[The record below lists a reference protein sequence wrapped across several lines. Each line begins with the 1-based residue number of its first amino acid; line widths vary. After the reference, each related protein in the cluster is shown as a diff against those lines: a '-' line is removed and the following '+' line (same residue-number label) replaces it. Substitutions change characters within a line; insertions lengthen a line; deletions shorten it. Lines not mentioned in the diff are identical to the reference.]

1 MYVLFEEDGSFK
13 AAEINSEADAT
24 LQIEFVSGKRSKIKR
39 NQCIFQFA
47 SPSPENLLTQAPLLA
62 ADIDPTFL
70 WEVAP
75 QAEFNLDTLGTEY
88 FGHAPN
94 AIEKA
99 SLLWCLHQAPIYFH
113 RRGKGLYQPAPP
125 DILAAALASQEKK
138 RLQALE
144 QQTWVQ
150 SIIDGSL
157 PEPIAALALNLI
169 TRPDKNT
176 QIFKALDRASQHLH
190 QSPEQ
195 ILLDRGAWP
204 HALALHKAKFLA
216 LNFPK
221 GLSFA
226 PAEFNNTF
234 EDLPLAQ
241 DVQPYSVDDV
251 STTEIDDAISVQT
264 LPDGWLKVGVHIAVP
279 ALAVTRD
286 SALDEMARARMSTV
300 YMPGEKIP
308 MLPDDVIDT
317 FSLNAGCIV
326 PALSIYVET
335 HQETGEIRTFNTVLE
350 RIQVAENLR
359 HNHLDA
365 LITDETL
372 SDSAL
377 VLPHNDWLRPL
388 WQLALALNKKREL
401 VRGKP
406 ETNSRIDYNFSLDG
420 SADDPD
426 TPINIVP
433 RKRNAPLDR
442 LVAEYMILANS
453 LWGGQLNTHNLP
465 GIYRSQQ
472 AGRVRMSTQA
482 LPHEAIGVAQYT
494 WCTSPLRRYVDL
506 VNQRQLLAMAEH
518 GISAALV
525 APYKPRDPDLFG
537 LIGEFES
544 QYTTWNEFQDQ
555 MERYWCLRWLQQNNI
570 TQCTAKVLRD
580 DLVRFEDLPFIANAA
595 GMPALMRGAR
605 VLLSIERF
613 DELGLRLS
621 CQYVA
626 ALDATEPTESEADV
640 DVATD
645 FKPDSDAEVLVE
657 LSPVAEINTIDTA
670 ANSTHTVAQDSE
682 TKNLNEEAPKA

>member
-13 AAEINSEADAT
+13 AAKINSEADTT

-47 SPSPENLLTQAPLLA
+47 SPTPDDLLTQAPTLA

-75 QAEFNLDTLGTEY
+75 QAEFNLETLGAEY

-94 AIEKA
+94 SIEKA

-125 DILAAALASQEKK
+125 EILAAALTSQEKK

-150 SIIDGSL
+150 SIIDGAL
-157 PEPIAALALNLI
+157 PEPIAELALTLI

-176 QIFKALDRASQHLH
+176 QLFKALDRASQHLH

-204 HALALHKAKFLA
+204 HALALHKAKFLS

-221 GLSFA
+221 GLAFA
-226 PAEFNNTF
+226 PAEFNADF
-234 EDLPLAQ
+234 EHLPLAQ
-241 DVQPYSVDDV
+241 DVHPYSVDDI

-264 LPDGWLKVGVHIAVP
+264 LPNGWLKVGVHIAVP
-279 ALAVTRD
+279 ALAVTRG
-286 SALDEMARARMSTV
+286 SALDDMARARMSTV

-308 MLPDDVIDT
+308 MLPEGVINT
-317 FSLNAGCIV
+317 FSLNAGLIV
-326 PALSIYVET
+326 PALSIYVQA
-335 HQETGEIRTFNTVLE
+335 HQETGEIRAFNTVLE
-350 RIQVAENLR
+350 RIEVVENLR
-359 HNHLDA
+359 HNQLDE
-365 LITDETL
+365 LITEEAL
-372 SDSAL
+372 SDISQ

-406 ETNSRIDYNFSLDG
+406 ESNSRIDYSFYLDG
-420 SADDPD
+420 SADNPD
-426 TPINIVP
+426 TPISIVP
-433 RKRNAPLDR
+433 RKRDAPLDR

-453 LWGGQLNTHNLP
+453 LWGGQLDTHNLP

-472 AGRVRMSTQA
+472 AGRVRMSTQS
-482 LPHEAIGVAQYT
+482 LPHEAIGVTQYA
-494 WCTSPLRRYVDL
+494 WCTSPLRRYVDM
-506 VNQRQLLAMAEH
+506 VNQRQLLAIAEH
-518 GISAALV
+518 GVSAALV
-525 APYKPRDPDLFG
+525 APYKPRDPDLFA
-537 LIGEFES
+537 LIGAFES
-544 QYTTWNEFQDQ
+544 QYITWNEFQDQ
-555 MERYWCLRWLQQNNI
+555 MERYWCLRWLQQHNI
-570 TQCTAKVLRD
+570 NQCNAKVLRD
-580 DLVRFEDLPFIANAA
+580 DLVRFEDLPFITTTAA
-595 GMPALMRGAR
+595 MPALMRGTR
-605 VLLSIERF
+605 VQLSIERF

-621 CQYVA
+621 CQYLST
-626 ALDATEPTESEADV
+626 LDVTEPINADN
-640 DVATD
+640 
-645 FKPDSDAEVLVE
+645 
-657 LSPVAEINTIDTA
+657 IN
-670 ANSTHTVAQDSE
+670 Q
-682 TKNLNEEAPKA
+682 EAPKA

>member
-13 AAEINSEADAT
+13 AADIKSEADT
-24 LQIEFVSGKRSKIKR
+24 SLQIEFATGKRSKIKR

-47 SPSPENLLTQAPLLA
+47 SPTPDVLLTQAPILA

-75 QAEFNLDTLGTEY
+75 QAEFNLETLGAEY

-94 AIEKA
+94 ALEKA
-99 SLLWCLHQAPIYFH
+99 SLLWCLHQAPVYFH

-138 RLQALE
+138 RLQAHE

-157 PEPIAALALNLI
+157 PAPIAELALNLI

-221 GLSFA
+221 GLAFA
-226 PAEFNNTF
+226 PAAFDRSF
-234 EDLPLAQ
+234 EHLPLAQ
-241 DVQPYSVDDV
+241 GVHPYSIDDI
-251 STTEIDDAISVQT
+251 STTEIDDAISVQA

-286 SALDEMARARMSTV
+286 SALDEMARGRMSTV

-317 FSLNAGCIV
+317 FSLNAGHVV
-326 PALSIYVET
+326 PALSIYVEA

-350 RIQVAENLR
+350 RIEVVENLR
-359 HNHLDA
+359 HNLLDD

-372 SDSAL
+372 NDGSQ
-377 VLPHNDWLRPL
+377 VLPYNDWLRPL

-406 ETNSRIDYNFSLDG
+406 ESNTRIDYSFYLDG

-426 TPINIVP
+426 ATINIVP

-453 LWGGQLNTHNLP
+453 LWGGQLDTHNLP
-465 GIYRSQQ
+465 GIYR
-472 AGRVRMSTQA
+472 
-482 LPHEAIGVAQYT
+482 
-494 WCTSPLRRYVDL
+494 
-506 VNQRQLLAMAEH
+506 
-518 GISAALV
+518 
-525 APYKPRDPDLFG
+525 
-537 LIGEFES
+537 
-544 QYTTWNEFQDQ
+544 
-555 MERYWCLRWLQQNNI
+555 
-570 TQCTAKVLRD
+570 
-580 DLVRFEDLPFIANAA
+580 
-595 GMPALMRGAR
+595 
-605 VLLSIERF
+605 
-613 DELGLRLS
+613 
-621 CQYVA
+621 
-626 ALDATEPTESEADV
+626 
-640 DVATD
+640 
-645 FKPDSDAEVLVE
+645 
-657 LSPVAEINTIDTA
+657 
-670 ANSTHTVAQDSE
+670 
-682 TKNLNEEAPKA
+682 

>member
-13 AAEINSEADAT
+13 AAEIKSEADTT

-39 NQCIFQFA
+39 NQCIFQFV
-47 SPSPENLLTQAPLLA
+47 SPTPDELLTQAPILA

-75 QAEFNLDTLGTEY
+75 QAEFNLETLGTDY

-94 AIEKA
+94 SIEKA
-99 SLLWCLHQAPIYFH
+99 SLLWCLHHAPIYFH

-150 SIIDGSL
+150 SIIDGAL
-157 PEPIAALALNLI
+157 PEPIAELALTLI

-204 HALALHKAKFLA
+204 HALALHKAKFLS

-221 GLSFA
+221 GLAFA
-226 PAEFNNTF
+226 PAEFDTDF
-234 EDLPLAQ
+234 THLPLAQ
-241 DVQPYSVDDV
+241 DVHPYSVDDI
-251 STTEIDDAISVQT
+251 STTEIDDAISVQK
-264 LPDGWLKVGVHIAVP
+264 LADGWLKVGVHIAVP
-279 ALAVTRD
+279 ALAVARD

-308 MLPDDVIDT
+308 MLPDEVIST
-317 FSLNAGCIV
+317 FSLNAGRIV
-326 PALSIYVET
+326 PALSIYVEA
-335 HQETGEIRTFNTVLE
+335 HPETGEVRDDNTVLE

-359 HNHLDA
+359 HNHLDEH
-365 LITDETL
+365 ITDEAL
-372 SDSAL
+372 SDSTQ

-406 ETNSRIDYNFSLDG
+406 ESNSRIDYNFSLDG

-426 TPINIVP
+426 TPISIVP
-433 RKRNAPLDR
+433 RKRDAPLDR

-482 LPHEAIGVAQYT
+482 LPHEAIGVPQYT

-525 APYKPRDPDLFG
+525 APYKPRDPDLFA
-537 LIGEFES
+537 LIGAFES

-555 MERYWCLRWLQQNNI
+555 MERYWCLRWLQQNNV

-580 DLVRFEDLPFIANAA
+580 DLVRFETLPFITNAA
-595 GMPALMRGAR
+595 AMPALMRGTR
-605 VLLSIERF
+605 VQLSIERF

-621 CQYVA
+621 CQYLA
-626 ALDATEPTESEADV
+626 ALDVAESA
-640 DVATD
+640 A
-645 FKPDSDAEVLVE
+645 VE
-657 LSPVAEINTIDTA
+657 IEINTVDTDVKMSDA
-670 ANSTHTVAQDSE
+670 VATDSE
-682 TKNLNEEAPKA
+682 TKNKNEEAPKA